1 MHTLFFKLCVIL
13 INSRTFYV
21 EKKLFGCC
29 NITRFILIYFLNIY
43 LMSILSD
50 SDSGYL
56 NVAIVLR
63 PSNQGGGSN
72 LNSKSVNMETA
83 QQKSLYF

>member
-1 MHTLFFKLCVIL
+1 
-13 INSRTFYV
+13 
-21 EKKLFGCC
+21 
-29 NITRFILIYFLNIY
+29 
-43 LMSILSD
+43 MSILSD

-56 NVAIVLR
+56 NEAIVLR

-83 QQKSLYF
+83 QQRVYIFDVDDMGEFYAKERLCQMELQLL